1 MHCTFAYSMFVL
13 LLSARMHAMHICSC
27 WQTPDFCLLFVV
39 NKLAKKY
46 ATKTRSLWQQSVFV
60 LRPFLTTTLVM
71 SWWPVNLTSWIC
83 GTSQKS
89 LDAPAVWGSRTR
101 QHRSAEKN
109 SIVQNTFILVLM
121 CICSSHMIHVRKN
134 WWTLGNLVI
143 VSFTYNDTM
152 IKNNM
157 LS

>member
-46 ATKTRSLWQQSVFV
+46 ATKTGSLWQQSVFV

-109 SIVQNTFILVLM
+109 SIVQNNILLIAMLKVWDYLTRRNFIFKCKQHTIYDPRGPDNV
-121 CICSSHMIHVRKN
+121 
-134 WWTLGNLVI
+134 T
-143 VSFTYNDTM
+143 
-152 IKNNM
+152 
-157 LS
+157 